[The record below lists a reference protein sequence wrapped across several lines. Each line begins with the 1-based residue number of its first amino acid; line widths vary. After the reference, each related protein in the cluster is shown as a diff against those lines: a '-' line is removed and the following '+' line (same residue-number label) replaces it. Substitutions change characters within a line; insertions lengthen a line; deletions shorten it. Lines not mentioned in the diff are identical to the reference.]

1 MSAARKTNLSL
12 AVVVVIIAGAISA
25 AAVFGD
31 RTSEVVP
38 NVVTTSTS
46 TTNPVGDSDSEEAPI
61 TADASGARPANL
73 DGSWF
78 SGQLKGDADFAM
90 EKLRC
95 SELRPYLTLDLCAV
109 ASTSHGSFMLTAS
122 EGYWDPAEPDKAGV
136 VEIPLYF
143 NTYTFSA
150 IGGPPRAVKDL
161 EGVTTRD
168 YESSFGA
175 RTIQLFRGKLGRDEI
190 LALVSSG
197 DADSASYQ
205 VVHII
210 AMSPTG
216 APVVVATYSGTDL
229 RLAIDRASVVISFS
243 RYGPPTGEECCPDY
257 ATIMRLTPGPNGWT
271 ETFTSTEQ
279 TEVLLDGM
287 TPLSLI
293 DKYVFPFKSSGSG
306 SN

>member
-12 AVVVVIIAGAISA
+12 AAVVVLIAGAVSVA
-25 AAVFGD
+25 AMLGD

-38 NVVTTSTS
+38 NAVTTSTS
-46 TTNPVGDSDSEEAPI
+46 TTNPVGDPDGEETPI
-61 TADASGARPANL
+61 TSDTSGARPANL

-122 EGYWDPAEPDKAGV
+122 EGYWDPAEPDGAGV
-136 VEIPLYF
+136 VEIPLYL

-161 EGVTTRD
+161 EGITTHE
-168 YESSFGA
+168 YESSSGA
-175 RTIQLFRGKLGRDEI
+175 RTIQLFRAKLGRDEI
-190 LALVSSG
+190 LVLLSSG
-197 DADSASYQ
+197 DTDNADYQ
-205 VVHII
+205 IVHII

-216 APVVVATYSGTDL
+216 APVVVATYSGADI
-229 RLAIDRASVVISFS
+229 RLAIDTATVVISFS
-243 RYGPPTGEECCPDY
+243 RYGPPTGTECCPDY

-271 ETFTSTEQ
+271 ETFTSAEQ
-279 TEVLLDGM
+279 TEGLLDGM

-293 DKYVFPFKSSGSG
+293 DKYVFPFKSSESE

>member
-12 AVVVVIIAGAISA
+12 AVVVVLIVGAVSV
-25 AAVFGD
+25 AAVLGD

-38 NVVTTSTS
+38 AGVTTSTS
-46 TTNPVGDSDSEEAPI
+46 TTNPVGDPDSEETPI
-61 TADASGARPANL
+61 TSDTSGARPANL

-78 SGQLKGDADFAM
+78 NGQFKGDADFAM

-150 IGGPPRAVKDL
+150 SGGPPRAVKDL
-161 EGVTTRD
+161 EGLTTYE
-168 YESSFGA
+168 YESSSGA
-175 RTIQLFRGKLGRDEI
+175 RTIQLFRAKLGRDEI
-190 LALVSSG
+190 LALLSSG
-197 DADSASYQ
+197 DADSAGYQ
-205 VVHII
+205 IVHII

-216 APVVVATYSGTDL
+216 APVVVATYSGTGI
-229 RLAIDRASVVISFS
+229 RLAIDGATVVISFS
-243 RYGPPTGEECCPDY
+243 RYGPPAGDECCPDY
-257 ATIMRLTPGPNGWT
+257 ATIMHLTPGPNGWT
-271 ETFTSTEQ
+271 ETFTSAEQ
-279 TEVLLDGM
+279 TDVLLNDM